1 MHLVHMGLVNW
12 HLFPL
17 MDIPLAGPVI
27 GISGENK
34 SGKSTLLDA
43 LQTVMTGCDQGQMDL
58 NRVAA
63 EKGSRGTHKRTVQAY
78 CLGRLSSDADGV
90 LRQQS
95 NSYILVV
102 FRDPKSRKPSVTLG
116 VALEAKVSESSVQ
129 VATRFVAVGC
139 ELKAA
144 DMVVPGPDGTVMA
157 LPWPEN
163 RRRVQELVEK
173 AGGRL
178 DEYRDTARQFVR
190 EYTYILFARG
200 RTSLSG
206 SYIRNLVN
214 AITFKE
220 MASADEFVRTYLLE
234 NRPIQVS
241 ALRRS
246 IQLYRDA
253 AVQVKELSGNLE
265 ALNRLLDHLDEL
277 RTAREDWDREMWIAL
292 RARIAAALRA
302 HIDTRRKYAAVA
314 RRHQDKLREENQCEA
329 EIGRIG
335 EALNDAR
342 MRRREALSMDRQE
355 MLRKEIELIDGQIE
369 AARGPLFGPEGGGRL
384 LSRLDAVAD
393 VPEIGAAFRKLKAL
407 AREAAKLL
415 PGGLDRHAMSP
426 APARLDEIAAE
437 VAAMVPK
444 LRDIASGRQA
454 DAAARLGRLREE
466 RRELE
471 RAISEARAGRI
482 SLSPHVEAMMRR
494 LRDAG
499 MRPRVLA
506 ELVDI
511 HDDTWRTAA
520 EGFLGA
526 DREAIFVA
534 PAECHAAIDIRA
546 QERAAFR
553 GVRIA
558 NTRKLQAME
567 HRPQAGMLAS
577 VFSGGDALAMAYVV
591 HRTGRVGLAA
601 SKTDF
606 DRQGRW
612 ILPDGT
618 YDDGV
623 AIDVREP
630 LGGLKIGSRGLES
643 AARAAQERLA
653 ALVDEAAAAQSAA
666 DAERQRVETV
676 EALARWLAAHS
687 GAGAPV
693 APFAAGAARV
703 AALLARRREAQDE
716 IKRLAEADVSD
727 IDTEIAFL
735 EDARKESL
743 AEKRTLRG
751 EVDALH
757 EEVSIAKGILGGGTQ
772 TIGSYL
778 HAKLVRDNSRRDMRR
793 HLVVEPMAAYVARL
807 AAARSAA
814 ALEKAALAMAEE
826 AKERIADLEA
836 LCAEEARLCL
846 AALKQSELFGLR
858 PDLERDIRPWARQL
872 AEEIENETLVAYR
885 RELEEARAKTNDIF
899 RNSFVNELIARFA
912 GVEEELRAIR
922 DVLRRY
928 EFLNERYTF
937 RSSRAPGY
945 EAFHRIVDKQ
955 KELEREAGSL
965 PLFRGDIDDDNPIAE
980 DMRIV
985 ESVLLE
991 DDVDIEIYEDYRRY
1005 FKFELEITDVTS
1017 GRTVAWSA
1025 RKGTASG
1032 GETQTPYYVA
1042 LLSALS
1048 SVYYGGARARNEGEM
1063 DGLCL
1068 AAFDEA
1074 FSKLDE
1080 KVRLQMVAF
1089 SQELGLQLLVCGP
1102 DGGRRSME
1110 RYAHS
1115 IVDVWRS
1122 NDQSFAM
1129 ADVIKERTRREL
1141 AAIDPARL
1149 SREEVAQSLQAAQ

>member
-17 MDIPLAGPVI
+17 MDIPLTGPVI

-63 EKGSRGTHKRTVQAY
+63 EKGGRGTHRRTVQAY
-78 CLGRLSSDADGV
+78 CLGRLSSDVDGV
-90 LRQQS
+90 LRQAS
-95 NSYILVV
+95 SSYILVV
-102 FRDPKSRKPSVTLG
+102 FRDPKGVKPSVTLG
-116 VALEAKVSESSVQ
+116 VALEAKVSESSVH
-129 VATRFVAVGC
+129 VATRFVATGC
-139 ELKAA
+139 ELTAS
-144 DMVVPGPDGTVMA
+144 DMVVPGPDGSVVVA
-157 LPWPEN
+157 PWAEN
-163 RRRVQELVEK
+163 RARIKDLVEK

-178 DEYRDTARQFVR
+178 DEWRDTAKEFVR
-190 EYTYILFARG
+190 EYTYVLFARRRSALAG
-200 RTSLSG
+200 P
-206 SYIRNLVN
+206 YIRNLIN

-234 NRPIQVS
+234 DRPIQVS

-253 AVQVKELSGNLE
+253 AEQVKELSGNLA
-265 ALNRLLDHLDEL
+265 ALNHLLGHLDEL
-277 RTAREDWDREMWIAL
+277 RIAREDLDREMWIVL
-292 RARIAAALRA
+292 RARISAALRA
-302 HIDTRRKYAAVA
+302 YIDTRRKHAAVSKKH
-314 RRHQDKLREENQCEA
+314 RDKLREETQCEA
-329 EIGRIG
+329 EIGRIN
-335 EALNDAR
+335 EELNEAR

-355 MLRKEIELIDGQIE
+355 LLRKDMALIDGEVDAI
-369 AARGPLFGPEGGGRL
+369 RRPLFGPEGGGRL
-384 LSRLDAVAD
+384 LSRLEEVAQIPEGDAVF
-393 VPEIGAAFRKLKAL
+393 GTLKML
-407 AREAAKLL
+407 ARDAAALL
-415 PGGLDRHAMSP
+415 PGGLDRNAMSS
-426 APARLDEIAAE
+426 APERLDAIAAE
-437 VAAMVPK
+437 VGSMAPH
-444 LRDIASGRQA
+444 LRDVVAGRHA
-454 DAAARLGRLREE
+454 DAAARLGRLQAE
-466 RRELE
+466 RRDLE
-471 RAISEARAGRI
+471 RIVSEAQAGRI
-482 SLSPHVEAMMRR
+482 SLSPQVEAMMRR
-494 LRDAG
+494 LRAAG
-499 MRPRVLA
+499 MGPRVLA

-511 HDDTWRTAA
+511 VDDDWRFAA

-526 DREAIFVA
+526 DREAIFVS
-534 PAECHAAIDIRA
+534 PAHCHEAIDIRSR
-546 QERAAFR
+546 ERFDFR
-553 GVRIA
+553 GARIA
-558 NTRKLQAME
+558 NTRKLQTMD
-567 HRPQAGMLAS
+567 HRPQRGMLAS
-577 VFSGGDALAMAYVV
+577 VFSGSDPLAMAYVV

-612 ILPDGT
+612 ILADGT

-630 LGGLKIGSRGLES
+630 HGGLKIGSRALES
-643 AARAAQERLA
+643 AARAAGERLA
-653 ALVDEAAAAQSAA
+653 ALAGELKAAQSTAE
-666 DAERQRVETV
+666 AERRHLETV
-676 EALARWLAAHS
+676 EALLRWLAAH
-687 GAGAPV
+687 AGADGPA
-693 APFAAGAARV
+693 APFATGSAEV

-716 IKRLAEADVSD
+716 IDRLADADVGGLD
-727 IDTEIAFL
+727 ADIAFL
-735 EDARKESL
+735 AQALKDSTEEKQALRKE
-743 AEKRTLRG
+743 
-751 EVDALH
+751 VDQLH
-757 EEVSIAKGILGGGTQ
+757 AAASIAKATLGNGPQ
-772 TIGSYL
+772 AVGSYL
-778 HAKLVRDNSRRDMRR
+778 HAKFVRDRCRSDMRR
-793 HLVVEPMAAYVARL
+793 HLVVEPMKAYVAGL
-807 AAARSAA
+807 AASKSLS
-814 ALEKAALAMAEE
+814 ALEKAAQAAADDARDEIVEL
-826 AKERIADLEA
+826 ERD
-836 LCAEEARLCL
+836 CAEEARACL
-846 AALKQSELFGLR
+846 SALKQSEQFGPR
-858 PDLERDIRPWARQL
+858 PDLEKDIRPWAQQL
-872 AEEIENETLVAYR
+872 AEEIENETLVTYR

-899 RNSFVNELIARFA
+899 RNSFVNVLIARFA

-928 EFLNERYTF
+928 EFLGERYTF
-937 RSSRAPGY
+937 RSSQAPGY

-955 KELEREAGSL
+955 KELEREAGSM
-965 PLFRGDIDDDNPIAE
+965 PLFRGAIDDDNPFAE

-985 ESVLLE
+985 ENVLL
-991 DDVDIEIYEDYRRY
+991 DDDIDIEAYEDYRRY
-1005 FKFELEITDVTS
+1005 FKFELEITDVAS
-1017 GRTVAWSA
+1017 NRTVSWAA

-1048 SVYYGGARARNEGEM
+1048 SVYYGGARARNGEDV

-1110 RYAHS
+1110 RYAHT

-1149 SREEVAQSLQAAQ
+1149 SRDEVAQSLEAAQ